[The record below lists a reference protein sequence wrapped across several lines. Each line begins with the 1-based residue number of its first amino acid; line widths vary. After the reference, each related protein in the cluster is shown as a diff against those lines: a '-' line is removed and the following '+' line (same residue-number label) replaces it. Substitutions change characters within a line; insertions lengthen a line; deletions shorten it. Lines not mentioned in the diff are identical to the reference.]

1 MTRSPRP
8 RADALARPLGHRFEI
23 LILLAFGKS
32 EQVKRVFWTL
42 FIVMAGLVLARVV
55 DPATAQQVVG
65 IIMGMGG

>member
-1 MTRSPRP
+1 
-8 RADALARPLGHRFEI
+8 